1 MEDYKE
7 LISLCDYW
15 IGLSDEN
22 DKKTMDDQLLNRCKC
37 AIEHLVEEYKIL
49 EWQNHLERCEHQH
62 TKDNRD
68 EIAKNL
74 EDILCDY
81 ADVINENYDLKHK
94 CDECGTKTNSCIVKL
109 QEQLAKVTKERD
121 AMLADL
127 KEYASCEC
135 CKYIN
140 GYVDDEPCNSCVG
153 GYSRNFEWRGV
164 QE

>member
-37 AIEHLVEEYKIL
+37 AIEHLVEINNLLQESIEFISKERIYEKDSCVKCAKKANDCIL
-49 EWQNHLERCEHQH
+49 
-62 TKDNRD
+62 
-68 EIAKNL
+68 
-74 EDILCDY
+74 
-81 ADVINENYDLKHK
+81 
-94 CDECGTKTNSCIVKL
+94 SL
-109 QEQLAKVTKERD
+109 QEQLDKVTKERD

-127 KEYASCEC
+127 KEYAKCDC

-153 GYSRNFEWRGV
+153 GYSRNFEWRGI

>member
-7 LISLCDYW
+7 LISLCNYW

-37 AIEHLVEEYKIL
+37 AIEHLVEINNLLQESIEFISK
-49 EWQNHLERCEHQH
+49 ERIYE
-62 TKDNRD
+62 KDSCVKCAT
-68 EIAKNL
+68 IAN
-74 EDILCDY
+74 D
-81 ADVINENYDLKHK
+81 
-94 CDECGTKTNSCIVKL
+94 CIISL
-109 QEQLAKVTKERD
+109 QEQLGKVTKERD

-127 KEYASCEC
+127 KKYASCEC

>member
-22 DKKTMDDQLLNRCKC
+22 DKKTMTDQLLNRCKC
-37 AIEHLVEEYKIL
+37 AIEHLVEECKIL

-62 TKDNRD
+62 TKD
-68 EIAKNL
+68 E
-74 EDILCDY
+74 CDDC
-81 ADVINENYDLKHK
+81 A
-94 CDECGTKTNSCIVKL
+94 TKTYACIVKL
-109 QEQLAKVTKERD
+109 EEKLAKVTKERD

-127 KEYASCEC
+127 KEYASCDYCKHSNSEC
-135 CKYIN
+135 DEYWAIGEMGLSGLCN
-140 GYVDDEPCNSCVG
+140 GEH
-153 GYSRNFEWRGV
+153 FEWRGV

>member
-68 EIAKNL
+68 EIAK
-74 EDILCDY
+74 
-81 ADVINENYDLKHK
+81 
-94 CDECGTKTNSCIVKL
+94 
-109 QEQLAKVTKERD
+109 ERD

-127 KEYASCEC
+127 KEYASCDYCKHSNSEC
-135 CKYIN
+135 
-140 GYVDDEPCNSCVG
+140 DE
-153 GYSRNFEWRGV
+153 Y
-164 QE
+164 